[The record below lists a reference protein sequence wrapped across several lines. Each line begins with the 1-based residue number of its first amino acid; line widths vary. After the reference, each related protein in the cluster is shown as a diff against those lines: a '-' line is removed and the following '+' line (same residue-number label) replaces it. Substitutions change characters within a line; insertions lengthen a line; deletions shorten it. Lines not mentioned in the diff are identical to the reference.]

1 MNQDVLEGNWKQLR
15 GKIRQ
20 RWARLTEDQLNVIDG
35 KREQLAGKI
44 QELYGLT
51 RDEVDRQIHEFEQQ
65 NMGQRKQKAA

>member
-35 KREQLAGKI
+35 KREHLAGKI

-51 RDEVDRQIHEFEQQ
+51 RDEVDRQIQEFEQQ
-65 NMGQRKQKAA
+65 SMGQRKQKVA

>member
-15 GKIRQ
+15 GRIRQ

-35 KREQLAGKI
+35 KREHLAGKI

-51 RDEVDRQIHEFEQQ
+51 RDEVDRQIQEFEQQ
-65 NMGQRKQKAA
+65 SMGQRKQKVA

>member
-51 RDEVDRQIHEFEQQ
+51 RDEVDRQIQEFEQQ
-65 NMGQRKQKAA
+65 SMGQRKQKVA